1 MSEEKDAYMNLGVE
15 SLQYPYNI
23 MLFVV
28 LKWKSMEKERGMAK
42 MIEECLNI
50 KMACLRHDLIGVHL
64 LVMFIK
70 MKI

>member
-15 SLQYPYNI
+15 SLQYAYNI
-23 MLFVV
+23 MLIVV
-28 LKWKSMEKERGMAK
+28 LKWKSMGKERGMAE

-50 KMACLRHDLIGVHL
+50 KMACLRHDFIGVHL
-64 LVMFIK
+64 LVTFIK